1 MLLTETANSNPISYM
16 EKRTKPVSVD
26 VSNSDQIIKIGWA
39 DGHTS
44 EFSLFGL
51 RKNCPCVECR
61 GGHSQMGQFEPQLF
75 LVEPTRTYKIVSAEQ
90 IGNHA
95 LKITWDD
102 GHSSGMYRWDLLRH
116 MDESVQKLKE
126 SSEN

>member
-1 MLLTETANSNPISYM
+1 M
-16 EKRTKPVSVD
+16 EKRFKPVSVD
-26 VSNSDQIIKIGWA
+26 VTNFDQILTIKWA

-44 EFSLFGL
+44 EFPLFGL

-75 LVEPTRTYKIVSAEQ
+75 LMEPQRTYKIVSAEQ
-90 IGNHA
+90 VGNHA

-102 GHSSGMYRWDLLRH
+102 GHNAGMYRWDLLRH

-126 SSEN
+126 QSEN